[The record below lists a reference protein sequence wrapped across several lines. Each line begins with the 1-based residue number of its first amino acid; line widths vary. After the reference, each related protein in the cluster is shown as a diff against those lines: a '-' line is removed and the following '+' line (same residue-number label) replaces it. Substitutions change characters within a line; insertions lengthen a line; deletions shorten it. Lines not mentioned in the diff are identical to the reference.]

1 MGVLDTFSLA
11 GKVSVVTGANRG
23 IGRALAGAL
32 ADAGLAR
39 IVEHRTAAVR
49 TEPMLPRLPL
59 RVSLEKALS
68 KSSSRGKA
76 NLVKNLPQ
84 R

>member
-1 MGVLDTFSLA
+1 MVHKALTLA
-11 GKVSVVTGANRG
+11 LVAKLV
-23 IGRALAGAL
+23 
-32 ADAGLAR
+32 DAA
-39 IVEHRTAAVR
+39 VEHGTAAVP
-49 TEPMLPRLPL
+49 TGPMLLRLPE

>member
-1 MGVLDTFSLA
+1 MVHKALTLA
-11 GKVSVVTGANRG
+11 LVAK
-23 IGRALAGAL
+23 L